1 VKERCGKARN
11 PSRLPVQAVCSNVT
25 ERTFDLVAPGCIG
38 IDGASDCSEELEE
51 EKSAA
56 GCRKKVMAQG
66 EEQR

>member
-1 VKERCGKARN
+1 MKEKCRKARN
-11 PSRLPVQAVCSNVT
+11 PSRLPMQAVCSNVT

-38 IDGASDCSEELEE
+38 DDGASDCSEELEE
-51 EKSAA
+51 GESAA